1 MSDAG
6 LGFLSWL
13 PKLTLIAV
21 IDILAVAFLIY
32 QFIQIVRGRRAAT
45 VLGGVLVLMAVYAFA
60 VWARLDLLRST
71 LAALAP
77 YTAFALIVMFQSE
90 IRRAL
95 ARLGRGKWFG
105 FRGRLEH
112 REAAEEIVLA
122 LRHLSEKKIGALIV
136 VEREIG
142 LRTFIES
149 GVPLD
154 AMLSRDLLVAIFHP
168 GGPMHDGAA
177 IIQGDRIAAAS
188 CFLPLTMNPVA
199 YGRLGTRHRAA
210 IGVTEE
216 SDCLAIVVSEE
227 TGNISIAAGGEIEV
241 DSGLDRAYER
251 LSHDLGR
258 PPSSALHVVGGRAA
272 PSSSGP
278 SQVRK
283 AGGS

>member
-1 MSDAG
+1 MPHVALG
-6 LGFLSWL
+6 LLSWL
-13 PKLTLIAV
+13 AKLTVTSV
-21 IDILAVAFLIY
+21 IDIFAVAFLIY
-32 QFIQIVRGRRAAT
+32 QFIQIIRGRRAAT
-45 VLGGVLVLMAVYAFA
+45 VLGGVLVLTGVYAFA
-60 VWARLDLLRST
+60 VWAHMDLLRST

-95 ARLGRGKWFG
+95 ARLGHGKWFG
-105 FRGRLEH
+105 LRSRLDH
-112 REAAEEIVLA
+112 RESAEEILLA

-154 AMLSRDLLVAIFHP
+154 ALLSRDLLLAIFQP
-168 GGPMHDGAA
+168 GGSMHDGAA
-177 IIQGDRIAAAS
+177 IVQGDRVAAAS

-199 YGRLGTRHRAA
+199 YGKLGTRHRAA

-227 TGNISIAAGGEIEV
+227 TGNVSLAAGGEIEV
-241 DSGLDRAYER
+241 DSGLERAYER
-251 LSHDLGR
+251 LSRHLGR
-258 PPSSALHVVGGRAA
+258 SAA
-272 PSSSGP
+272 PSLKLVRGRLIPTAGSG
-278 SQVRK
+278 QIRK